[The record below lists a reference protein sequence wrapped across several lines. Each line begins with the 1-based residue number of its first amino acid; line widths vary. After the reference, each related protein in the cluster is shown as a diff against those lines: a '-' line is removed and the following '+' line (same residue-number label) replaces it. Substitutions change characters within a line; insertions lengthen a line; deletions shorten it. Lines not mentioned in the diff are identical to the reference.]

1 MKKLKL
7 PAWVLILVL
16 VAAPGCAR
24 QGDSSDAALLEF
36 PGAPWGSTPQAV
48 LDALDLQ
55 DSQILYN
62 EETTSEAS
70 PEEASADERTWVL
83 IAQDLDYLGAT
94 SHYAKFTFNQY
105 DGEEQF
111 GLYDV
116 QLCFPDGTDMAALQA
131 RMIAQYGP
139 GSQDKPAVYHLIGGR
154 LTRSTLN
161 EKEPGAHWLYWT
173 GDASPAEY
181 LDSET
186 QAHLLDFYEH
196 NESNPVSREVTAEW
210 LEKETLTEISWS
222 DDANALLRDKHESI
236 TANEVH
242 FSGVMLRFLQ
252 FTGSGM

>member
-1 MKKLKL
+1 M
-7 PAWVLILVL
+7 
-16 VAAPGCAR
+16 
-24 QGDSSDAALLEF
+24 
-36 PGAPWGSTPQAV
+36 
-48 LDALDLQ
+48 
-55 DSQILYN
+55 
-62 EETTSEAS
+62 
-70 PEEASADERTWVL
+70 
-83 IAQDLDYLGAT
+83 DYLGAT

-186 QAHLLDFYEH
+186 QARLLDFYEH
-196 NESNPVSREVTAEW
+196 NESNPVSRELTAEW

-252 FTGSGM
+252 FTGSGI

>member
-1 MKKLKL
+1 
-7 PAWVLILVL
+7 
-16 VAAPGCAR
+16 
-24 QGDSSDAALLEF
+24 
-36 PGAPWGSTPQAV
+36 
-48 LDALDLQ
+48 
-55 DSQILYN
+55 
-62 EETTSEAS
+62 
-70 PEEASADERTWVL
+70 
-83 IAQDLDYLGAT
+83 
-94 SHYAKFTFNQY
+94 
-105 DGEEQF
+105 
-111 GLYDV
+111 
-116 QLCFPDGTDMAALQA
+116 MAALQA

-196 NESNPVSREVTAEW
+196 NESNHVSREVTAEW

-252 FTGSGM
+252 FTGSGI

>member
-1 MKKLKL
+1 MGSDFGPGRRARLR
-7 PAWVLILVL
+7 PAGRLFRCG
-16 VAAPGCAR
+16 A
-24 QGDSSDAALLEF
+24 SEF

-116 QLCFPDGTDMAALQA
+116 QLCFP
-131 RMIAQYGP
+131 
-139 GSQDKPAVYHLIGGR
+139 
-154 LTRSTLN
+154 
-161 EKEPGAHWLYWT
+161 
-173 GDASPAEY
+173 
-181 LDSET
+181 
-186 QAHLLDFYEH
+186 
-196 NESNPVSREVTAEW
+196 
-210 LEKETLTEISWS
+210 
-222 DDANALLRDKHESI
+222 
-236 TANEVH
+236 
-242 FSGVMLRFLQ
+242 
-252 FTGSGM
+252 

>member
-7 PAWVLILVL
+7 PAWVLILAL

-116 QLCFPDGTDMAALQA
+116 QLCFPDGTDKV
-131 RMIAQYGP
+131 
-139 GSQDKPAVYHLIGGR
+139 GS
-154 LTRSTLN
+154 
-161 EKEPGAHWLYWT
+161 
-173 GDASPAEY
+173 
-181 LDSET
+181 
-186 QAHLLDFYEH
+186 
-196 NESNPVSREVTAEW
+196 
-210 LEKETLTEISWS
+210 
-222 DDANALLRDKHESI
+222 
-236 TANEVH
+236 
-242 FSGVMLRFLQ
+242 
-252 FTGSGM
+252 